1 MLGLW
6 GDVAA
11 RECGGDA
18 FAAAPGLALLL
29 LRTER
34 AAGSEPW
41 RGHLD
46 EARRVPKGPV
56 VCAALADLA
65 DAAAPR
71 ACREVLEAAVR
82 RADACRRA
90 APAQPPGPTRVDS
103 RTDVARGHGG
113 FRDYWA
119 AVPFADRAAVCA
131 AAAHALLDGCDDAGV
146 LGRLVDDAA
155 QRPRAASAAR
165 DAAVRHRVLSAAAG
179 AHRAGLVGRPGDD
192 DEARAVL
199 AGVLRAAH
207 RRAYPALAAL
217 WGARLLRFAPER
229 AVERCCAFAAVFAD
243 ADADVAARAAAWE
256 ATPWPRDRDDA
267 AAREKLA
274 CAELA
279 AGRPLDDCAAR
290 DSDDS
295 ESELTTFTL
304 NDAASLASYGVFAPE

>member
-1 MLGLW
+1 M
-6 GDVAA
+6 
-11 RECGGDA
+11 
-18 FAAAPGLALLL
+18 
-29 LRTER
+29 
-34 AAGSEPW
+34 
-41 RGHLD
+41 
-46 EARRVPKGPV
+46 
-56 VCAALADLA
+56 A
-65 DAAAPR
+65 DAATGI
-71 ACREVLEAAVR
+71 AARITQR
-82 RADACRRA
+82 RSTWDRSDPID
-90 APAQPPGPTRVDS
+90 PAR
-103 RTDVARGHGG
+103 
-113 FRDYWA
+113 
-119 AVPFADRAAVCA
+119 
-131 AAAHALLDGCDDAGV
+131 
-146 LGRLVDDAA
+146 
-155 QRPRAASAAR
+155 SAA
-165 DAAVRHRVLSAAAG
+165 
-179 AHRAGLVGRPGDD
+179 
-192 DEARAVL
+192 
-199 AGVLRAAH
+199 AAH

>member
-1 MLGLW
+1 MCI
-6 GDVAA
+6 
-11 RECGGDA
+11 R
-18 FAAAPGLALLL
+18 
-29 LRTER
+29 
-34 AAGSEPW
+34 
-41 RGHLD
+41 
-46 EARRVPKGPV
+46 
-56 VCAALADLA
+56 
-65 DAAAPR
+65 
-71 ACREVLEAAVR
+71 
-82 RADACRRA
+82 
-90 APAQPPGPTRVDS
+90 DS
-103 RTDVARGHGG
+103 
-113 FRDYWA
+113 
-119 AVPFADRAAVCA
+119 
-131 AAAHALLDGCDDAGV
+131 
-146 LGRLVDDAA
+146 
-155 QRPRAASAAR
+155 

-179 AHRAGLVGRPGDD
+179 AHRAGLVGRPGDH

>member
-1 MLGLW
+1 MGTKRVTSAVETT
-6 GDVAA
+6 GRAA
-11 RECGGDA
+11 ESFLLDHLDA
-18 FAAAPGLALLL
+18 LSL
-29 LRTER
+29 ER
-34 AAGSEPW
+34 AA
-41 RGHLD
+41 
-46 EARRVPKGPV
+46 V
-56 VCAALADLA
+56 
-65 DAAAPR
+65 
-71 ACREVLEAAVR
+71 
-82 RADACRRA
+82 
-90 APAQPPGPTRVDS
+90 
-103 RTDVARGHGG
+103 
-113 FRDYWA
+113 
-119 AVPFADRAAVCA
+119 A
-131 AAAHALLDGCDDAGV
+131 AAARARPALRDP
-146 LGRLVDDAA
+146 VDPT
-155 QRPRAASAAR
+155 R
-165 DAAVRHRVLSAAAG
+165 
-179 AHRAGLVGRPGDD
+179 DD